1 MYMEEVR
8 KVDQMFRSGF
18 GRGFESDRARIY
30 LRYGK
35 PIEVF
40 KEDQDSGA
48 FPYEIWKYDKIKKTG
63 QNNVKFI
70 FYNSDHGGSNQRLL
84 HCNAYGER
92 KNEKWELE
100 LYRKVNDEYEGEN
113 PFDAT
118 GVKRTFSRRAR
129 EYFEE

>member
-1 MYMEEVR
+1 MAEKRNYLYSYWRENYADSAYYAYSMYMEEVR

-48 FPYEIWKYDKIKKTG
+48 FPYEIWKYDKIKRPDK
-63 QNNVKFI
+63 I
-70 FYNSDHGGSNQRLL
+70 M
-84 HCNAYGER
+84 
-92 KNEKWELE
+92 
-100 LYRKVNDEYEGEN
+100 
-113 PFDAT
+113 
-118 GVKRTFSRRAR
+118 
-129 EYFEE
+129 